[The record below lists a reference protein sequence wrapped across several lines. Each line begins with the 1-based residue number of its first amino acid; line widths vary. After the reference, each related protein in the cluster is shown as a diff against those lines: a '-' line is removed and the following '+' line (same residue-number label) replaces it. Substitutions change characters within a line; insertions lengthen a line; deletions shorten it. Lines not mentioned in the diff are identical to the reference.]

1 MRQFQ
6 NLPESMPSIQVIVR
20 FLLRMVILVIFAMFA
35 GRSFAGSMV
44 ALLWMSAILCAV
56 TAVLR
61 RELPFRT
68 DLNHWDEMTGYI
80 ALCSLAGGF
89 ALAAPA

>member
-1 MRQFQ
+1 VRQSK
-6 NLPESMPSIQVIVR
+6 NVPDSMPSIQVIVR

-56 TAVLR
+56 TAVMR
-61 RELPFRT
+61 RELPFRA

-80 ALCSLAGGF
+80 ALCSLAGAF
-89 ALAAPA
+89 ALTAPA